1 MAPAAGYDRKVAEST
16 LRDPPRQER
25 PDPAAEP
32 RAVTVAPSRP
42 SLRPSLFPGDPTRD
56 LAGALHE
63 VSNALTVVLGWIERA
78 RDASAMPG
86 EVERALDVAADR
98 ASLARGIVRRAIGAE
113 APAEPPAPVAAV
125 VADAVVGLEPELQR
139 AGIRA
144 ALEVAVAVG
153 DLTIDHAPT
162 VLQILTNLLLN
173 AIALS
178 PSGSVVRVEA
188 LASGATGA
196 TVDGVVFTVTDEG
209 PGVPLERR
217 STLFESGL
225 STRAGGAG
233 IGLRHAAKLARS
245 LGGQLSL
252 GEAAVGARFELTWPL
267 ASPPLSIS
275 PALPTTPPA
284 LLGGSAAS
292 RSPPSERPSVR
303 SSVAPP
309 PEPSSLRRSML
320 LAGTRILL
328 VEDDDAVVDLLDTAL
343 TARGADVVS
352 IRHQR
357 ELAEALSTGRFDA
370 ALFDISPIQD
380 DIRGAVASAR
390 GASEALRV
398 VLISGSTAELPA
410 LPDEWVSA
418 WVRKPFE
425 VGEILQAIMTGRSPS
440 SG

>member
-1 MAPAAGYDRKVAEST
+1 VAEST
-16 LRDPPRQER
+16 SRDPLRQEH
-25 PDPAAEP
+25 PAQAAEP
-32 RAVTVAPSRP
+32 RAITLAPSRP
-42 SLRPSLFPGDPTRD
+42 SLRPSVLPGDPAHD

-78 RDASAMPG
+78 RDARAVG
-86 EVERALDVAADR
+86 GDVERALDVAADR
-98 ASLARGIVRRAIGAE
+98 ASLARSIVRRAIGAE
-113 APAEPPAPVAAV
+113 ALAEPPAAVATV

-139 AGIRA
+139 AGIQA
-144 ALEVAVAVG
+144 VLEVADAVAERAV
-153 DLTIDHAPT
+153 DHAPT

-173 AIALS
+173 AIAMS

-188 LASGATGA
+188 FPAAG
-196 TVDGVVFTVTDEG
+196 DGVLLAVADEG
-209 PGVPLERR
+209 PGVPPERR
-217 STLFESGL
+217 ATLFEAGL
-225 STRAGGAG
+225 TTRAGGAG
-233 IGLRHAAKLARS
+233 IGLRHAAALARS
-245 LGGQLSL
+245 LGGVLAL
-252 GEAAVGARFELTWPL
+252 GDAVAGARFELTWPL
-267 ASPPLSIS
+267 ASVTLSIS
-275 PALPTTPPA
+275 SAEHPALAA
-284 LLGGSAAS
+284 LTGAARSGGSS
-292 RSPPSERPSVR
+292 SPSDRPAR

-309 PEPSSLRRSML
+309 PEPSSLRRSMP

-352 IRHQR
+352 IRHHR
-357 ELAEALSTGRFDA
+357 ELAGALATGPFDA

-380 DIRGAVASAR
+380 DVRGAVASAR

-425 VGEILQAIMTGRSPS
+425 VGEILQAIIAPAMPSDAEGGR
-440 SG
+440 G